1 MSKNLIIVE
10 SPAKIKTI
18 KKFLGTNYMVHA
30 SVGHIRDLPP
40 KEIGVDEETF
50 MPKYVTIV
58 GKEKVVSA
66 LQEAASKADTVY
78 LAPDPDREGEA
89 IAWHIAEIIKDSAKD
104 IKRIQFNE
112 ITAKAV
118 KEALAN
124 PREIDASLFEAQ
136 QARRILDRLVG
147 YKISPLLWKS
157 VKRGISAGRVQ
168 SVALR
173 LVVEREEERLAFI
186 PEEFWNFKAM
196 ANMNDFSFRSDLTK
210 INNKKASIG
219 NEEAALAI
227 ENALKGRAFIVEK
240 VEEKERSRAPQAPF
254 TTSTLQQAANQRLGF
269 SAKRTMTTAQRL
281 YEGMDIEGHGTL
293 ALITYMRT
301 DSVRIADEAKES
313 AIQFINNQY
322 GTEYCAAGGKGRD
335 FKGKKSIQDAH
346 EAVRP
351 VDVHVLP
358 EQVKS
363 ALTPDQYRLY
373 SLIWARFVA
382 SQMAVARFHDTV
394 VTIVCENPNA
404 PENPSDVE
412 KDIYPFHSQWRTK
425 GERLLFP
432 GFLKVLSNADDKNEE
447 LPPLKAGQE
456 LAIEQV
462 TKEQKFTQP
471 SPRYTEA
478 SLVREMEER
487 GIGRPSTYATII
499 STIQD
504 REYVRLDAKHFVPTD
519 LGNVV
524 CSQLRDNFPSLMN
537 VDFTAKMEERL
548 DKVAEGEL
556 GWVNLLSDFSGD
568 FNTTLEKASVEM
580 KGLKTGIETDIA
592 CPTCAKLLSIKFGK
606 SGEFLACSAY
616 PECRFTSN
624 FIRDEKGVIQI
635 QAARTYEVIGTCP
648 KCSGDVVLK
657 KAHTGSR
664 FLACA
669 NYPKCDF
676 VAPYS
681 TGVKCPK
688 CDTGEI
694 VEKSSK
700 RGKLFYA
707 CNTYP
712 KCDFAL
718 WDQPI
723 AEKCPQCEYPVLVHK
738 NSKTKGPHIACADA
752 KCNYTRSEANEE
764 DADFTPVF
772 VAPVV
777 QNLLA
782 YHNIAQANAKAKAS
796 AKSEETAH
804 SDEKNE
810 TLEKPKKTRVTKASS
825 KAVKE
830 TESENINAV
839 ESSSVD
845 SVNDSEVKPKK
856 PRATKTTTKKAVV
869 ADTDTV
875 VDAGTGTVAGVVTG
889 DSTSDGDEKPK
900 KKRVTKAKAAETA
913 ETDSVDAE
921 NTEQKPKSEAK
932 KKVST
937 KTKDPNAK
945 KILIYTDG
953 SCLGNPGPG
962 AYAAVMVFGDKRR
975 ELASGFARTTNN
987 RMELLGVIESL
998 NCLKEP
1004 CSVELYTD
1012 SQYVA
1017 KAITAGW
1024 LHNWKKN
1031 GWKTAQKKA
1040 VKNKDLWE
1048 QLDATLIKHDVDFH
1062 WVKGHA
1068 GHPENERCDE
1078 LARAEAAKPQLPPD
1092 LGFEE

>member
-1 MSKNLIIVE
+1 VSNMSKDLIIVE
-10 SPAKIKTI
+10 SPAKVKTI
-18 KKFLGTNYMVHA
+18 KKFLGENYMVEA
-30 SVGHIRDLPP
+30 SVGHIRDLPS

-50 MPKYVTIV
+50 MPRYVTIA
-58 GKEKVVSA
+58 GKEKVVSL
-66 LQEAASKADTVY
+66 LQAAAAKAGTVY

-89 IAWHIAEIIKDSAKD
+89 IAWHIAEIIKGFAKD

-124 PREIDASLFEAQ
+124 PRQIDPNLFEAQ

-186 PEEFWNFKAM
+186 PEEFWNFKA
-196 ANMNDFSFRSDLTK
+196 AVNVDGTSFRADLAK
-210 INNKKASIG
+210 VNNKKVSIE
-219 NEEAALAI
+219 NEETALAVD
-227 ENALKGRAFIVEK
+227 NALKGKAFIIDK

-254 TTSTLQQAANQRLGF
+254 ITSTLQQAASQRLGF

-301 DSVRIADEAKES
+301 DSVRIADEAKE
-313 AIQFINNQY
+313 AATKFIDKHY
-322 GTEYCAAGGKGRD
+322 GKDYCAPGGKGRT

-351 VDVHVLP
+351 VDVNVVP
-358 EQVKS
+358 EQVKA

-373 SLIWARFVA
+373 SLIWARFMA
-382 SQMAVARFHDTV
+382 SQMAEARFHDTV
-394 VTIVCENPNA
+394 VSIICENPNA
-404 PENPSDVE
+404 PKDASDIE
-412 KDIYPFHSQWRTK
+412 KEIYPFHSQWKTK

-432 GFLKVLSNADDKNEE
+432 GFLKVLSNSEDKNEE

-456 LAIEQV
+456 LIVEQI

-471 SPRYTEA
+471 SPRYSEA

-487 GIGRPSTYATII
+487 GIGRPSTYAAII

-504 REYVRLDAKHFVPTD
+504 REYVRLDNKHFVPTD

-524 CSQLRDNFPSLMN
+524 CSQLRDHFPTLMN
-537 VDFTAKMEERL
+537 VDFTASMEEKL
-548 DKVAEGEL
+548 DKVAEGKL

-568 FNTTLEKASVEM
+568 FNATLEKAAKEM
-580 KGLKTGIETDIA
+580 KGLKTGIETNVP
-592 CPTCAKLLSIKFGK
+592 CPKCAQLLTVKFGK

-624 FIRDEKGVIQI
+624 FIRDEKGEIQI
-635 QAARTYEVIGTCP
+635 QAAPAYEVVGECP
-648 KCSGDVVLK
+648 KCSGDVVIK

-676 VAPYS
+676 AAPYT

-688 CDTGEI
+688 CDAGEI

-700 RGKLFYA
+700 RGKLFYS

-718 WDQPI
+718 WDLPI
-723 AEKCPQCEYPVLVHK
+723 AEVCPQCESPVLVRK
-738 NSKTKGPHIACADA
+738 NSKTKGMHIACPEQ
-752 KCNYTRSEANEE
+752 KCNYTRSEFDNEE
-764 DADFTPVF
+764 EGDS
-772 VAPVV
+772 VALVAKPVV
-777 QNLLA
+777 QNLLLS
-782 YHNIAQANAKAKAS
+782 HVKPV
-796 AKSEETAH
+796 AKSETQDTTKADTAKQDTKAVKATGTTKDTKAVKATGTTKETKAVKATK
-804 SDEKNE
+804 STKKTEVAKTE
-810 TLEKPKKTRVTKASS
+810 TDKTEAADASANTSANISIDASEKPKKARVTKASTAKS
-825 KAVKE
+825 
-830 TESENINAV
+830 
-839 ESSSVD
+839 
-845 SVNDSEVKPKK
+845 
-856 PRATKTTTKKAVV
+856 KKA
-869 ADTDTV
+869 
-875 VDAGTGTVAGVVTG
+875 
-889 DSTSDGDEKPK
+889 E
-900 KKRVTKAKAAETA
+900 
-913 ETDSVDAE
+913 AE
-921 NTEQKPKSEAK
+921 NTEATNTKARSTEAGNTQKSSASEVK
-932 KKVST
+932 KKSSE
-937 KTKDPNAK
+937 KA
-945 KILIYTDG
+945 KILDSKKVIIYTDG
-953 SCLGNPGPG
+953 SCLGNPGQG
-962 AYAAVMVFGDKRR
+962 AYAAIMIFGDKRR
-975 ELASGFARTTNN
+975 EIVGGFAKTTNN

-998 NCLKEP
+998 NRLKEA
-1004 CSVELYTD
+1004 CGVDIYTD

-1017 KAITAGW
+1017 KAIQEGW
-1024 LHNWKKN
+1024 LYNWKEN
-1031 GWKTAQKKA
+1031 GWKTAQKKP

-1048 QLDATLIKHDVDFH
+1048 QLDIVLKKHDVDFH

-1078 LARAEAAKPQLPPD
+1078 LAREEAAKLNLPPD
-1092 LGFEE
+1092 LGFEEE

>member
-1 MSKNLIIVE
+1 MSKDLIIVE
-10 SPAKIKTI
+10 SPAKVKTI
-18 KKFLGTNYMVHA
+18 KKFLGANYMVEA
-30 SVGHIRDLPP
+30 SVGHIRDLPS

-50 MPKYVTIV
+50 LPRYVTIV
-58 GKEKVVSA
+58 GKEKVVSV
-66 LQEAASKADTVY
+66 LQEAASRADTVY

-89 IAWHIAEIIKDSAKD
+89 IAWHIAEIIKDSAKK

-124 PREIDASLFEAQ
+124 PREIDANLFEAQ

-173 LVVEREEERLAFI
+173 LVVEREEERLAFV
-186 PEEFWNFKAM
+186 PEEFWNFKA
-196 ANMNDFSFRSDLTK
+196 AVNSDGASFRADLAK
-210 INNKKASIG
+210 VNNKKVSIE
-219 NEEAALAI
+219 NEAMALAVD
-227 ENALKGRAFIVEK
+227 NALRGQDFVIEK

-254 TTSTLQQAANQRLGF
+254 ITSTLQQAASQRLGF

-281 YEGMDIEGHGTL
+281 YEGMDIAGHGTL

-301 DSVRIADEAKES
+301 DSVRIADEAKE
-313 AIQFINNQY
+313 AATKFIEKAY
-322 GTEYCAAGGKGRD
+322 GKDYCAPGGKGRD
-335 FKGKKSIQDAH
+335 YKGKKAIQDAH

-351 VDVHVLP
+351 VDVKVLP
-358 EQVKS
+358 EQVKE

-373 SLIWARFVA
+373 SLIWSRFVA
-382 SQMAVARFHDTV
+382 SQMASARFHDTA
-394 VTIVCENPNA
+394 VTINCENSNTPTNA
-404 PENPSDVE
+404 SDIE
-412 KDIYPFHSQWRTK
+412 KEIYPFHSQWKTK

-432 GFLKVLSNADDKNEE
+432 GFLKVLSNSDDKNEE
-447 LPPLKAGQE
+447 LPPLKAGQK
-456 LAIEQV
+456 LTLEQI

-471 SPRYTEA
+471 SPRYSEA

-487 GIGRPSTYATII
+487 GIGRPSTYAAII

-504 REYVRLDAKHFVPTD
+504 REYVRLDNKHFAPTD

-537 VDFTAKMEERL
+537 IDFTAHMEENL
-548 DKVAEGEL
+548 DKVADGEL

-568 FNTTLEKASVEM
+568 FNATLAKASVEM

-592 CPTCAKLLSIKFGK
+592 CPKCSKPVSIKFGK

-624 FIRDEKGVIQI
+624 FTRDEKGEIQM
-635 QAARTYEVIGTCP
+635 QAAPTYEVVGKCP

-676 VAPYS
+676 AAPYS

-688 CDTGEI
+688 CDGGEI

-700 RGKLFYA
+700 RGKIFYS

-718 WDQPI
+718 WDYPI
-723 AEKCPQCEYPVLVHK
+723 AETCPKCESPVLVRK
-738 NSKTKGPHIACADA
+738 NSKTKGMHIACPEQ
-752 KCNYTRSEANEE
+752 KCTFTRSEGGDGEGE
-764 DADFTPVF
+764 DGGEFTPVF
-772 VAPVV
+772 IQPVV
-777 QNLLA
+777 QNLLGA
-782 YHNIAQANAKAKAS
+782 VVNTKAHSESKAKPEAKPEAKTKSKLEAKADAKPEAKAKAD
-796 AKSEETAH
+796 A
-804 SDEKNE
+804 
-810 TLEKPKKTRVTKASS
+810 KASDTDD
-825 KAVKE
+825 A
-830 TESENINAV
+830 
-839 ESSSVD
+839 
-845 SVNDSEVKPKK
+845 KPKK
-856 PRATKTTTKKAVV
+856 PRATKATTATTKAVK
-869 ADTDTV
+869 
-875 VDAGTGTVAGVVTG
+875 DAAEKSD
-889 DSTSDGDEKPK
+889 DSVEDEKPK
-900 KKRVTKAKAAETA
+900 KAKAVAKSKKAEA
-913 ETDSVDAE
+913 VDE
-921 NTEQKPKSEAK
+921 NNSESIVSEAK
-932 KKVST
+932 KKPAAKTENNT
-937 KTKDPNAK
+937 KR
-945 KILIYTDG
+945 ISIYTDG
-953 SCLGNPGPG
+953 SCLGNPGQG
-962 AYAAVMVFGDKRR
+962 AYAAILVLGDKRR
-975 ELASGFARTTNN
+975 EIMGGFAKTTNN

-998 NCLKEP
+998 NCLKTHN
-1004 CSVELYTD
+1004 SVDLYTD

-1017 KAITAGW
+1017 KAIQAGW
-1024 LHNWKKN
+1024 LLNWKKN

-1040 VKNKDLWE
+1040 VKNQDLWE
-1048 QLDATLIKHDVDFH
+1048 RLDEVLQKHDVDFH

-1078 LARAEAAKPQLPPD
+1078 LARIEAAKPKLPPD
-1092 LGFEE
+1092 LGFEEE